1 MNLKSSVKKSGFSL
15 RTTGASNLACQ
26 YKHFLNTLSSYS
38 EVGQLNRW
46 HTSNWKFCRA
56 TGGGCHWRQAFRNH

>member
-1 MNLKSSVKKSGFSL
+1 MNLKSSAKKSGFNL

-26 YKHFLNTLSSYS
+26 YKHFLNALSAYS

-46 HTSNWKFCRA
+46 QTSNWNSCLA
-56 TGGGCHWRQAFRNH
+56 TGGGYHWRQAFRNR

>member
-1 MNLKSSVKKSGFSL
+1 MSLKSSMKKSGFSL
-15 RTTGASNLACQ
+15 RSTGASNLACQ

-46 HTSNWKFCRA
+46 HASNWNSGLA
-56 TGGGCHWRQAFRNH
+56 TGG